1 MSLRTLRLSWRY
13 LAHHRL
19 RTVILVVCVAIVFFL
34 PLAVSLFI
42 GHYEGEL
49 TGRAAR
55 VPLVV
60 GAKGS
65 RYDLVLSALYFKG
78 RIPDDLSMAEA
89 TSLSDSGLAAAV
101 PLVVKRTAKGYPVVG
116 TTLDYFERLSLA
128 VAEGTLPVRLG
139 DAVVGAEA
147 ARVLG
152 LSPGSG
158 LVTDVDR
165 LYDISSTY
173 PLRLRVTGVLA
184 ESRSPDDLAVFV
196 DVKTAWV
203 VEGLGHGHVQPVEVR
218 DESGV
223 LARRDGEVVFNDS
236 VVKYVEITPE
246 NIHSFHFHGDPAAF
260 PLTAVLVW
268 PTDPKSGTILKGR
281 YAVSETA
288 QMLTPSAAIDELL
301 GFVFQIKRFFDA
313 NFVLVAAATGLFLA
327 LIVLLTLR
335 IRQREILTLTR
346 IGCSRFTVLRLQAT
360 ELLIV
365 LAAGV
370 LLAGALA
377 GALVVYA
384 VRTHLVI

>member
-1 MSLRTLRLSWRY
+1 VSLPTLRLSWRY

-19 RTVILVVCVAIVFFL
+19 RTAILVVCVAIVFFL
-34 PLAVSLFI
+34 PLAVSFLI
-42 GHYEGEL
+42 GHYEAEL
-49 TGRAAR
+49 TARAAR

-65 RYDLVLSALYFKG
+65 RYDLVLNSLYFKG

-89 TSLSDSGLAAAV
+89 TSLSDTGLATAV
-101 PLVVKRTAKGYPVVG
+101 PLVVKRTAKGCPVVG
-116 TTLDYFERLSLA
+116 TTLDYFEALSLS

-139 DAVVGAEA
+139 DAVVGAA
-147 ARVLG
+147 VARDLG
-152 LSPGSG
+152 LRPGTG
-158 LVTDVDR
+158 LVTDVDK

-218 DESGV
+218 DESGI
-223 LARRDGEVVFNDS
+223 LARREGEVVFNDS
-236 VVKYVEITPE
+236 IVKYIEITPE
-246 NIHSFHFHGDPAAF
+246 NIDSFHFHGDPATF
-260 PLTAVLVW
+260 PLTAILAW
-268 PTDPKSGTILKGR
+268 PRDPKSGTILKGR

-288 QMLTPSAAIDELL
+288 QMLTPSAVVAELL
-301 GFVFQIKRFFDA
+301 GFVFRVKRFFDA
-313 NFVLVAAATGLFLA
+313 NFVLVTAATALFLT

-360 ELLIV
+360 ELFIV
-365 LAAGV
+365 LATGA
-370 LLAGALA
+370 LLAGAIA
-377 GALVVYA
+377 GVLVTYA
-384 VRTHLVI
+384 VRTHLVF